1 MESYDL
7 IIIGGG
13 LIGFNCVIVVYKE
26 GFSYLVF
33 EKGVFVNFI
42 YNFLDNMIFFF
53 IFKCLEI
60 GDVFFIFY
68 IEKFICWEV
77 LEYYWCLQ

>member
-77 LEYYWCLQ
+77 LEYYWCL